1 MKLGCSI
8 FAQILQ
14 LFPRH
19 QFEAAVNQH
28 HAERHA
34 RGFTCWG
41 QFIAMMFCQLV
52 LAKSLREI
60 CQGLAAS
67 EQANELEDR
76 AQDLTIAENNR
87 ILGEFSARRRIS
99 IDRALAKIADGTYG
113 FADLTG
119 EPIPLARLQAIP
131 DAV

>member
-1 MKLGCSI
+1 MTSPPRFLDASFIAEQRRRLLADRLDLSSGMI
-8 FAQILQ
+8 RGENEDAQI
-14 LFPRH
+14 
-19 QFEAAVNQH
+19 E
-28 HAERHA
+28 
-34 RGFTCWG
+34 
-41 QFIAMMFCQLV
+41 
-52 LAKSLREI
+52 
-60 CQGLAAS
+60 LAAS

-87 ILGEFSARRRIS
+87 ILGEFSAQRRIS